1 MMRSVLLVSNMYPSS
16 KQPYFGTFVQ
26 VFENGLKDCGFKI
39 VGPVVITSK
48 GTSLFGKLFRY
59 TKLLLKLVF
68 LSFFK
73 KYDVIYVH
81 FLGIHAFFCLI
92 ISWLLPSKKVIVNVH
107 GSDLLGEKREVE
119 DSFWKFKMFKRAIMI
134 VVPSAFF
141 RKSLLLKY
149 PEFQDKVFI
158 SSSGGVNEAF
168 FYPCKNRESNLKK
181 SFNIGFASRLIESKG
196 LGVLIE
202 AFALFHTSVPHSH
215 LYVAG
220 AGEDEKLFLLEIGRL
235 NLEGKVSL
243 VGGLSHDELGTFLR
257 KLDVF
262 VFPTLFYESLGLVA
276 IEAMACGVPVSA
288 SNRGGILDYL
298 EDGKNG
304 FLFEP
309 GDSRQLSDKICEYFK
324 LDQRAKSE
332 LVLNAIRTAHTYEH
346 KNVNR
351 QLAVRIAEIV
361 YQT

>member
-1 MMRSVLLVSNMYPSS
+1 MYPSI
-16 KQPYFGTFVQ
+16 KHPYFGTFVQ
-26 VFENGLKDCGFKI
+26 VFENGLKDFGYRV
-39 VGPVVITSK
+39 VGPVVITSR
-48 GTSLFGKLFRY
+48 GASFAGKLLRY
-59 TKLLLKLVF
+59 SKLLYSLIFSCVF
-68 LSFFK
+68 L
-73 KYDVIYVH
+73 KYDVVYIH
-81 FLGIHAFFCLI
+81 FVGIHAFFCLI
-92 ISWLLPSKKVIVNVH
+92 MFWFLPSKKLIVNVH
-107 GSDLLGEKREVE
+107 GSDLLDENGVVVH
-119 DSFWKFKMFKRAIMI
+119 SFWKLKLFLRAGMI
-134 VVPSAFF
+134 VVPSNFF
-141 RKSLLLKY
+141 RDSLLLRY
-149 PEFQDKVFI
+149 PKLKDRVVI
-158 SSSGGVNEAF
+158 SSSGGVNETV
-168 FYPCKNRESNLKK
+168 FYPCEKVAGNVENSY
-181 SFNIGFASRLIESKG
+181 NIGFASRLIERKG
-196 LGVLIE
+196 LGVLLK

-220 AGEDEKLFLLEIGRL
+220 AGEDEKLLLLEIGRL

-276 IEAMACGVPVSA
+276 IEAMACGVPVIA